1 VLLSV
6 ADYEAAATERLP
18 EPSLAFIMGGA
29 GEQRTLDANIAAYD
43 AIRLLPRVLVDVTVR
58 GSETTVLGQRVS
70 FPILIAP
77 TAMHRIAHP
86 DGELA
91 SARAAG
97 STGTIM
103 ILSLGS
109 SLPVEDVMAAANGQV
124 WFQAYVGRDRG
135 LTTEVIGRAE
145 ASGCSALVVTVD
157 APVVGGRMAER
168 RHGFEVLP
176 EWFASGHTPMYG
188 LTAPGAS
195 GASATELWDASLSWG
210 DLIWLRS
217 RTRMPIVLKGLL
229 RADDA
234 ARAVAEG
241 VEGIVVSNHGG
252 RQLDSAVPTMHA
264 LPAVVDAVG
273 GQSAVLVDGGIRRG
287 GDVFKALA
295 LGAEAVL
302 VGRPV
307 MWGLAV
313 NGQMGVEH
321 VLRLLADEL
330 DLTMAL
336 CGATGVA
343 GITADLVAPP

>member
-1 VLLSV
+1 
-6 ADYEAAATERLP
+6 
-18 EPSLAFIMGGA
+18 
-29 GEQRTLDANIAAYD
+29 
-43 AIRLLPRVLVDVTVR
+43 VLVDVSAR
-58 GSETTVLGQRVS
+58 SSETTILGQHVA

-77 TAMHRIAHP
+77 TAMHRIAHA

-97 STGTIM
+97 ATGTIM

-109 SLPVEDVMAAANGQV
+109 SFPVEDVMAAATGHI

-135 LTTEVIGRAE
+135 LTAEVIRRAE
-145 ASGCSALVVTVD
+145 AAGCSALVVTVD
-157 APVVGGRMAER
+157 APVVGGRLAER

-176 EWFASGHTPMYG
+176 EWFAGGHTPMYG
-188 LTAPGAS
+188 LTAPVAS
-195 GASATELWDASLSWG
+195 GASATELWDSSLSWA
-210 DLIWLRS
+210 DLKWLRS
-217 RTRMPIVLKGLL
+217 CTSMPMVLKGLL

-252 RQLDSAVPTMHA
+252 RQLEFAISTMDA

-273 GQSAVLVDGGIRRG
+273 GQSAVLIDGGVRRG

-295 LGAEAVL
+295 LGAAAVL

-313 NGQMGVEH
+313 NGQIGVEH
-321 VLRLLADEL
+321 VLRLLVDEL

-336 CGATGVA
+336 CGATSLDK
-343 GITADLVAPP
+343 ITADLVAPPIAGRSIAHPAPLAAGR